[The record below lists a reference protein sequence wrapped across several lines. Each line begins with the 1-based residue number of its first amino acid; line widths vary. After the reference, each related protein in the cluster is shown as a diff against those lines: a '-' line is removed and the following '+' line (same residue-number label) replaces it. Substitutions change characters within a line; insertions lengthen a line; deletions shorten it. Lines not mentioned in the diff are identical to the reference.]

1 VLAGV
6 LAWLDCTV
14 DTVHEAGDH
23 YVVIGRV
30 TEFGEPTDDRPLLF
44 FRGGYT
50 VTTKHPT
57 AAPPADDGDTL
68 LTWPREGDWI

>member
-1 VLAGV
+1 
-6 LAWLDCTV
+6 DCTV
-14 DTVHEAGDH
+14 ETVHEAGDH

-50 VTTKHPT
+50 ATKEHPT
-57 AAPPADDGDTL
+57 AAPPTDDGDTL